1 MLWNVGYRYKRDNL
15 ATNKD
20 EELEQADISTKLPL
34 NEQWQ
39 LMARFQYDVKEDRSI
54 EDLFGLEY
62 EDCCWLTRIVYQR
75 ADKRKNSA
83 SLDIERD
90 HKIVLQ
96 FQLKGLGGIGNKAA
110 KILEESILGYN
121 RD

>member
-1 MLWNVGYRYKRDNL
+1 MGYRYKRDNL